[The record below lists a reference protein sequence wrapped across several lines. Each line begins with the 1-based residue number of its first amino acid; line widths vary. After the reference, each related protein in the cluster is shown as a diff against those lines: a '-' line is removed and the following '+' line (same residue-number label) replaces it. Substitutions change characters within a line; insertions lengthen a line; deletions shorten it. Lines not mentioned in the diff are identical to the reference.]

1 MIENIISAVN
11 VYIVNKNKE
20 LLILKEKGNNVWLAL
35 AGAIN
40 DKDPDQ
46 VLKDKAAK
54 ELNLIINE
62 ASLFDSGMVGNILMN
77 RYLVTSYSG
86 EVELKNKYEDYKWV
100 ELEEVANLEYVCP
113 HVKKASKKI
122 LKNYDKFKKG
132 NL

>member
-1 MIENIISAVN
+1 MTENIIPAVN
-11 VYIVNKNKE
+11 VYLVNKNKE

-46 VLKDKAAK
+46 VLKYKAAK

-62 ASLFDSGMVGNILMN
+62 ASLFDSGMVGNILMK
-77 RYLVTSYSG
+77 RYLVTNYSG
-86 EVELKNKYEDYKWV
+86 EIKLKNKYEDYKWV
-100 ELEEVANLEYVCP
+100 KLEEISNLEYICP
-113 HVKKASKKI
+113 HVKKATEKI
-122 LKNYDKFKKG
+122 LKIYDKFKKG

>member
-54 ELNLIINE
+54 ELK
-62 ASLFDSGMVGNILMN
+62 A
-77 RYLVTSYSG
+77 
-86 EVELKNKYEDYKWV
+86 
-100 ELEEVANLEYVCP
+100 AQQQA
-113 HVKKASKKI
+113 KKR
-122 LKNYDKFKKG
+122 NH
-132 NL
+132 